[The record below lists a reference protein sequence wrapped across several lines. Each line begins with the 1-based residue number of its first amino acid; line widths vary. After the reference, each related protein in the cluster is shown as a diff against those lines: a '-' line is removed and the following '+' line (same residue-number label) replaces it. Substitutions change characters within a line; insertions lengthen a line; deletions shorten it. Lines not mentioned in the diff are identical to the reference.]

1 MKLYVVKLS
10 EQVPYI
16 RVRDTASRIDPDS
29 TITVIE
35 SNKVYEFQSE
45 KVANTISRVFD
56 GIVETVE
63 YNINNNYMQV

>member
-16 RVRDTASRIDPDS
+16 KVRDIASRIDPDS

-45 KVANTISRVFD
+45 KVADTISRVFN
-56 GIVETVE
+56 GIVESVD
-63 YNINNNYMQV
+63 YNINNKYMVV